1 MMKHINKLVRDNI
14 PDICKENGQIPET
27 RILNDSEYSSEL
39 RKKLQEEV
47 QEYLLSSDIEELAD
61 ILEVVEAL
69 AKDHGK
75 SIDEVIGIKQKK
87 QDRNGA
93 FKKKIFLLRVE
104 GQN

>member
-1 MMKHINKLVRDNI
+1 M
-14 PDICKENGQIPET
+14 
-27 RILNDSEYSSEL
+27 

-47 QEYLLSSDIEELAD
+47 QEYLLSNDIEELAD

-69 AKDHGK
+69 VEDHGT
-75 SIDEVIGIKQKK
+75 SIDEVIEIKQKK

-93 FKKKIFLLRVE
+93 FKKKIFLSRVE